1 MRLYKAELYKLCYKK
16 IFSVGLLFILGF
28 VLLYFFQNLL
38 AETSTVDGVTYHGY
52 EAVQMDRQITEEFKG
67 PLTDEKMQQI
77 IDRYG
82 FPQKFE
88 PYIGLTDS
96 NFLNEFVMRYAS
108 DGYTYDWDDYRLPT
122 KVVPLADTEQG
133 RLITS
138 LPDSFQLT
146 YYAGW
151 ENFTAMYHTEM
162 ILISV
167 LLLCVLSPIFSHESQ
182 SRMKPLLFTTQEG
195 PASDVSAKIAASLT
209 LCAVLWLLFT
219 VLNLLLYGTVYG
231 WDGLRC
237 NADLVTF
244 GHLSYP
250 GSFQILQQPL
260 GTYLLIVMLFSLTA
274 VLELC
279 AITLAI
285 SAGCR
290 SSFHTV
296 FTAALCWIIPVF
308 LLLIMKPALIRFLSS
323 LGLSHSLLRV
333 FAYIVFLSD
342 CMLYAAPFY
351 MIYDGILEEISVMNR
366 HSEILPL
373 YIVFACACIIFAL
386 CIASTYHRYRKQECR

>member
-16 IFSVGLLFILGF
+16 IFSIGLLCILGF
-28 VLLYFFQNLL
+28 VLLFFFQNLW
-38 AETSTVDGVTYHGY
+38 AETSTVDGITYHGY

-67 PLTDEKMQQI
+67 PLTDEKMQRI

-122 KVVPLADTEQG
+122 KVVPLADTEMG

-138 LPDSFQLT
+138 QPDSFQLT

-167 LLLCVLSPIFSHESQ
+167 LLLCVLSPVFSHESQ

-195 PASDVSAKIAASLT
+195 PASDVSARIAASLT
-209 LCAVLWLLFT
+209 LSAVLWLLFT

-237 NADLVTF
+237 NAHLVTYGF
-244 GHLSYP
+244 PSYP
-250 GSFQILQQPL
+250 GHFDILQQPL
-260 GTYLLIVMLFSLTA
+260 GTYLLIVMLFALTA
-274 VLELC
+274 LLELC

-285 SAGCR
+285 SADCR
-290 SSFHTV
+290 SSFHSV
-296 FTAALCWIIPVF
+296 LAAVLCWIIPVF
-308 LLLIMKPALIRFLSS
+308 LLLIMKPALIRLLSS
-323 LGLSHSLLRV
+323 LGLSHSLLHV
-333 FAYIVFLSD
+333 FAYIIFLSD
-342 CMLYAAPFY
+342 CLLYAAPFY
-351 MIYDGILEEISVMNR
+351 MIYEGILEEISVMSR

-373 YIVFACACIIFAL
+373 YIVFACACITFAL
-386 CIASTYHRYRKQECR
+386 CIASTYHRYRKQERR